1 MAPPGAESAYAN
13 GVDEDERPPGVS
25 DDEGPPGASQTE
37 HAQADPDA
45 EPGAPGEAPEPPPPP
60 KKEPTVI
67 HVPLKIPEGAR
78 KKQVDSLTS
87 DSFFHPPNLYNL
99 PLCCLLS
106 DEGRSGYSILNLA
119 SLGQPGLKL
128 EVVPFMPMP
137 LTNIEVVLP
146 SLLSIYSVGKQ
157 LRRCLDACLAT
168 VGT

>member
-37 HAQADPDA
+37 PAQADPDA

-78 KKQVDSLTS
+78 KKQVDSI
-87 DSFFHPPNLYNL
+87 D
-99 PLCCLLS
+99 
-106 DEGRSGYSILNLA
+106 I
-119 SLGQPGLKL
+119 
-128 EVVPFMPMP
+128 
-137 LTNIEVVLP
+137 
-146 SLLSIYSVGKQ
+146 
-157 LRRCLDACLAT
+157 
-168 VGT
+168 